1 AGHLRAGVGQAPPQD
16 RRLPRQLPPPPRD
29 GVVGRLGATA
39 MLDLTT
45 PLPARRPELLIRPL
59 GDAGQYVVKD
69 PRTREFFHIGVAEHF
84 LLAHLDGT
92 GTAETV
98 CAAYAARFGEP
109 LSEEELDEF
118 VELARSQ
125 GLLREGEDAS
135 AGSEGGRQ
143 NILHWRKSLWDPDRF
158 FTWLAPRIGFFWT
171 PAFLLLSAGCI
182 LFAALLAWDNRQ
194 ELAAGFARASRWET
208 AAPVWLILVPV
219 GLLHECAH
227 GLTCKHHG
235 GEVHEVGFLL
245 LFLMP
250 CFYCDVSDAWLF
262 REKSKRLWV
271 TFAGGYFELF
281 LWALAVFAWR
291 LTP

>member
-1 AGHLRAGVGQAPPQD
+1 
-16 RRLPRQLPPPPRD
+16 
-29 GVVGRLGATA
+29 
-39 MLDLTT
+39 
-45 PLPARRPELLIRPL
+45 
-59 GDAGQYVVKD
+59 
-69 PRTREFFHIGVAEHF
+69 
-84 LLAHLDGT
+84 
-92 GTAETV
+92 
-98 CAAYAARFGEP
+98 
-109 LSEEELDEF
+109 
-118 VELARSQ
+118 
-125 GLLREGEDAS
+125 
-135 AGSEGGRQ
+135 
-143 NILHWRKSLWDPDRF
+143 
-158 FTWLAPRIGFFWT
+158 
-171 PAFLLLSAGCI
+171 FLLLSAGCI

-194 ELAAGFARASRWET
+194 ELAAGFARAMRWET
-208 AAPVWLILVPV
+208 AALVWLILVPV

-291 LTP
+291 LTPPDTPVNHVALVVLSVSGVQTLFNLNPLLKLDGYY